1 MAISQ
6 KNNLPNISMDNFL
19 GALSKLNYPAR
30 SCRFMVKI
38 VPRSQNPILKYGRDL
53 HFVCDAAEF
62 PGRGFN
68 VTDVRYYGPSQTLPN
83 NSMYSPT
90 NLSFICRTDSL
101 ERQFFDDWMDYINP
115 TTNYN
120 FEYAENYYCDVF
132 IYQFAEHSTKAPP
145 VASDNINLMPVP
157 RPDGFAPDIIYGW
170 TLRRAWPMLV
180 APQQVTWADNDI
192 LRLQVTFTY
201 KHWDREDFKRIG

>member
-6 KNNLPNISMDNFL
+6 RNTPMNLSMDNFL
-19 GALSKLNYPAR
+19 GAISKLNYPAR

-38 VPRSQNPILKYGRDL
+38 VPKNQNFKKYGQDL
-53 HFVCDAAEF
+53 HYVCDSAEL

-68 VTDVRYYGPSQTLPN
+68 ITEVRYYGPGQALPN
-83 NSMYSPT
+83 NPMYSST

-115 TTNYN
+115 TTSYN
-120 FEYAENYYCDVF
+120 FEYAENYYSDVF

-145 VASDNINLMPVP
+145 VARDNMNLIPVP
-157 RPDGFAPDIIYGW
+157 RPDNFAPDIIYGW

-180 APQQVTWADNDI
+180 APQPVTWADNDI
-192 LRLQVTFTY
+192 LRLQVTFTF
-201 KHWDREDFKRIG
+201 KNWDRDDFKRIG

>member
-6 KNNLPNISMDNFL
+6 SKAPTNISLDKFL
-19 GALSKLNYPAR
+19 GAISKLNYPVR

-38 VPRSQNPILKYGRDL
+38 VPRNRDL
-53 HFVCDAAEF
+53 LRYGQDLHYVCDAAEL

-68 VTDVRYYGPSQTLPN
+68 VTEVRYYGPGQALPN
-83 NSMYSPT
+83 NSMYNST
-90 NLSFICRTDSL
+90 NLSFICRADSF

-120 FEYAENYYCDVF
+120 FEYAENYYSDVYV
-132 IYQFAEHSTKAPP
+132 YQFAEHSTRAPP
-145 VASDNINLMPVP
+145 VQRDNMNLMPVP
-157 RPDGFAPDIIYGW
+157 APDNFAPDIVYGW

-180 APQQVTWADNDI
+180 NPQPVTWADNDL
-192 LRLQVTFTY
+192 LRLQVSFTY
-201 KHWDREDFKRIG
+201 KNWDRDDFKRIG